1 MRVFFTFL
9 FALFWL
15 IPSTFSQGWKSS
27 QPTPPR
33 PLECGQTERF
43 STWGQDND
51 FSSADY
57 ANCLPES
64 GDAYEGNDVVYTFTI
79 DEESDIRFTIES
91 MCAKGLFLFQEIDGE
106 LKCLGFD
113 ELDPSEFG
121 ATKSFFGGIRVRRG
135 NYFLVVDERVSDL
148 CEMFTLRLECTPFKP
163 YTVCEEG
170 GIITSCGKTISGQLP
185 GEKIPP
191 VIPMGENPN
200 FDVVVAPCDS
210 IEYYQIFQAYFE
222 DPGAINTELS
232 GMEGGRVLIFT
243 EDCACNSSLICAD
256 QINCEGNGYGV
267 NSLNNAIPGFYY
279 FVVVGNPGENFNL
292 KITTNDCL
300 CDYTA
305 TPIGLNEP
313 IVGDALLATNN
324 FDNVIAQG
332 LNAYTNCYG
341 RERPYTGG
349 DLVYE
354 FEVNTQAK
362 ITINLESFFEAGLF
376 LFDAN
381 CASDCLAYEETFGI
395 NGNANIFEFEVVCGV
410 YQIVVDLAEPHA
422 QSCPFTL
429 EILAIE
435 EVPDPAFIEDGLN
448 STIFQDM
455 EFIENLKFNGAKLD
469 GNRGNI
475 VTFYTDNP
483 DPRRGLKIIGEGYEV
498 EGASI
503 YYPVYGDD
511 MMQQQKNGYS
521 DQELF
526 KQKLSK
532 NSRDQVSRDQG
543 FVDAVITDNLSFLKE
558 LEESTLIEL
567 SRVDTRAGII
577 NNLALS
583 PIDRKVSSKGGSVDY
598 TIFAN
603 QSIDN
608 DAIEVDWYV
617 EPASAQSFITVAPS
631 TESGNKRIKANFEP
645 NNSSTPRMLTFTL
658 SGITVGINR
667 EFTIIQE
674 SQLDC
679 KEDTTPPTIDCP
691 LDQVF
696 AIPNPST
703 NSILLLDQILR
714 ETGLTFSDNC
724 TAPEDLVKRFRTR
737 PNTLDV
743 NPQKIEIVI
752 SDQSGNENVCP
763 IMVKST
769 DSFGSKI
776 ASSRNTI
783 INQQDL
789 QLTVGEDFEIYPN
802 PNTGVFKIS
811 LPKQKAHLQEV
822 SIFNTYGQLVKQI
835 NINNTNVVNFEN
847 INTGVYIIRVK
858 SGDKI
863 SSKKMIIS
871 G

>member
-1 MRVFFTFL
+1 MRVLFIFL
-9 FALFWL
+9 FTLFWL
-15 IPSTFSQGWKSS
+15 IPSAFSQGWKSS
-27 QPTPPR
+27 QPAPPR
-33 PLECGQTERF
+33 PIECGQTEQF

-51 FSSADY
+51 FSGADY
-57 ANCLPES
+57 ADCLPGVS
-64 GDAYEGNDVVYTFTI
+64 DAYEGNDVVYKFTI
-79 DEESDIRFTIES
+79 EEESDIRFTIES
-91 MCAKGLFLFQEIDGE
+91 MCAKGLFLFQEINGE
-106 LKCLGFD
+106 LKCLGSD

-135 NYFLVVDERVSDL
+135 DYFLVVDERASDM
-148 CEMFTLRLECTPFKP
+148 CEMFTLKLECTPFKP

-191 VIPMGENPN
+191 VIPMGEDTNLDILLAP
-200 FDVVVAPCDS
+200 PCDT

-222 DPGAINTELS
+222 NPGAINTELS
-232 GMEGGRVLIFT
+232 GMEGGSVLIFT
-243 EDCACNSSLICAD
+243 EDCACTSSLICTD
-256 QINCEGNGYGV
+256 QINCEENGYGV
-267 NSLNNAIPGFYY
+267 NSLDNAIPGFYY
-279 FVVVGNPGENFNL
+279 FVVVGSPGESFDL

-313 IVGDALLATNN
+313 IIGDALLATNN
-324 FDNVIAQG
+324 FDNVVAQG

-435 EVPDPAFIEDGLN
+435 KVLDPVFIEDGLN
-448 STIFQDM
+448 STIYQDM
-455 EFIENLKFNGAKLD
+455 EFYENLKFNEVKLD
-469 GNRGNI
+469 GNRDNI
-475 VTFYTDNP
+475 VTFYTDNS
-483 DPRRGLKIIGEGYEV
+483 DPKRGLKIVGEGYEV
-498 EGASI
+498 KGASVF
-503 YYPVYGDD
+503 YPVYGDD
-511 MMQQQKNGYS
+511 MMQQQKNGYN

-532 NSRDQVSRDQG
+532 GTRDQG
-543 FVDAVITDNLSFLKE
+543 FVDAVITDNLSFLKII
-558 LEESTLIEL
+558 EESTLGEL

-577 NNLALS
+577 NNLGLS
-583 PIDRKVSSKGGSVDY
+583 PVDRKVSSNGGSVNY

-603 QSIDN
+603 QSADN

-617 EPASAQSFITVAPS
+617 EPESAQSFIKVEPS

-645 NNSSTPRMLTFTL
+645 NTSSTPRMLTFTL
-658 SGITVGINR
+658 SGVTVGINR
-667 EFTIIQE
+667 EFTIVQE

-679 KEDTTPPTIDCP
+679 EEDTTPPTINCP
-691 LDQVF
+691 LEQVF

-714 ETGLTFSDNC
+714 ETGLTYSDNC
-724 TAPEDLVKRFRTR
+724 TATKDLVKRFRTR
-737 PNTLDV
+737 PDTLDG

-763 IMVKST
+763 IMVKAA

-789 QLTVGEDFEIYPN
+789 PLAADEGFEIYPN
-802 PNTGVFKIS
+802 PNTGIFKIS
-811 LPKQKAHLQEV
+811 LPKQEAHLQEV
-822 SIFNTYGQLVKQI
+822 SIFNSYGQLVKLI
-835 NINNTNVVNFEN
+835 KNSNNSSVINFEN